1 MRADLGQQSVGA
13 RRVAGRID
21 EPGERRRKLHGPI
34 IGLTQLPCHALFS
47 RGLVALPSVQPQ
59 KETPMTEPF
68 VLRRETQIA
77 APPATVFAFLT
88 DPEKIL
94 SWMGSEVAAEAHSG
108 GLYPPQERR
117 RRGPHGARD
126 VSRGR
131 AGPSARLQFR
141 LGWGR
146 G

>member
-68 VLRRETQIA
+68 MVRRETQIA

-88 DPEKIL
+88 DPEKIV
-94 SWMGSEVAAEAHSG
+94 SWMGTEEI
-108 GLYPPQERR
+108 
-117 RRGPHGARD
+117 
-126 VSRGR
+126 GR
-131 AGPSARLQFR
+131 ASCRER
-141 LGWGR
+141 VRGWAA
-146 G
+146 